1 MKITNIY
8 ADGILFDNGKTLMDY
23 HSQDCC
29 ENVYA
34 DWTNATLVSAMP
46 SAAANMDISNLNFY
60 ENILDMIKIKEGVGF
75 SIISD
80 EGFEIFVYCYN
91 IQNGYYSS
99 SLSLD
104 YDGKSLDISDCT
116 KDWLDH

>member
-1 MKITNIY
+1 MKITNI
-8 ADGILFDNGKTLMDY
+8 DSSGICFDNGKTLTDY

-29 ENVYA
+29 ESVFA
-34 DWTNATLVSAMP
+34 DWANATLVSAMP
-46 SAAANMDISNLNFY
+46 SAAATMDISNLSFY
-60 ENILDMIKIKEGVGF
+60 ENILDMIKRKEDVGF

-99 SLSLD
+99 NLSLN
-104 YDGKSLDISDCT
+104 YDGKTLDITDCT
-116 KDWLDH
+116 KSDY